1 MVKEK
6 IINKRIFGFVFG
18 FVIMLIFSL
27 FGFLLDETA
36 LVIICGFISLLQIA
50 FIIITPCCYI
60 FSEEHL
66 IIKYCLGSEEKI
78 PWHHIRAIVKLHENA
93 FRYTPIATYK
103 IYYYSKE
110 KLPFYMQGIISKNKM
125 TTAFMKKYC
134 KKDLI
139 DS

>member
-1 MVKEK
+1 MSSEK
-6 IINKRIFGFVFG
+6 IINKRIFGFVFC

-27 FGFLLDETA
+27 FWYLLDETI
-36 LVIICGFISLLQIA
+36 LVIICGLISLLQIA
-50 FIIITPCCYI
+50 FIIITPYCYI
-60 FSEEHL
+60 FSEEYL
-66 IIKYCLGSEEKI
+66 IIKYCLGSEENI
-78 PWHHIRAIVKLHENA
+78 PWLHIWTIIKLHENA
-93 FRYTPIATYK
+93 FKYTPIATFK

-125 TTAFMKKYC
+125 TTALMKKYC

>member
-1 MVKEK
+1 MSSEK
-6 IINKRIFGFVFG
+6 IINKRIFGFVFC

-27 FGFLLDETA
+27 FWFLLDEII
-36 LVIICGFISLLQIA
+36 LVIICGLISLLQIA

-60 FSEEHL
+60 FSEERL
-66 IIKYCLGSEEKI
+66 IIKYCLGSEENI
-78 PWHHIRAIVKLHENA
+78 PWQHIRAIVKLHENA
-93 FRYTPIATYK
+93 FKYTSIVTYK

>member
-1 MVKEK
+1 MSSEK
-6 IINKRIFGFVFG
+6 IINKRIFGFVFC

-27 FGFLLDETA
+27 FWFLLDEII
-36 LVIICGFISLLQIA
+36 LVIICGLISLLQIA

-60 FSEEHL
+60 FSEERL
-66 IIKYCLGSEEKI
+66 IIKYCLGSEENI
-78 PWHHIRAIVKLHENA
+78 PWQHIRAIVKLHENA
-93 FRYTPIATYK
+93 FKYTSIVTYK

-125 TTAFMKKYC
+125 TTALMKKYC

-139 DS
+139 DT